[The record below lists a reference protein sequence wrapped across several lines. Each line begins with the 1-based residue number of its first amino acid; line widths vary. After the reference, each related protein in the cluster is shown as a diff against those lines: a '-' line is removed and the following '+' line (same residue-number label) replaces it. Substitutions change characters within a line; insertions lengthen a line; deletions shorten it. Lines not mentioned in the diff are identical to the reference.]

1 MRAEILYTDACPSWQ
16 PARDR
21 LRGALDDLGR
31 SDVPIALT
39 LLESVEQA
47 ASRPFPG
54 SPTIL
59 IDDQDLFPVD
69 ADVHDLACRIYPDGG
84 VPSGAPSQ
92 ASIRDALID
101 RRATDRVT
109 CTCCGRVLPRDRVHA
124 LSGGAYICRRCGLWV
139 AVRLRSDRP

>member
-84 VPSGAPSQ
+84 APSGAPSQ
-92 ASIRDALID
+92 AAIRDALID

-109 CTCCGRVLPRDRVHA
+109 CT
-124 LSGGAYICRRCGLWV
+124 
-139 AVRLRSDRP
+139 